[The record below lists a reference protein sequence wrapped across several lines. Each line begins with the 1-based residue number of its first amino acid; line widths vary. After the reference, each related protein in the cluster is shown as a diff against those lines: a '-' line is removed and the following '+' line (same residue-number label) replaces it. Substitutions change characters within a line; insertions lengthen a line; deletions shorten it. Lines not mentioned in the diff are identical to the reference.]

1 MSSRPLLSAL
11 LLCALSPPSLAS
23 YYPPPVP
30 DSEQPLPYFFN
41 LTRVDGLA
49 PLLNM
54 DSEARI
60 KDSYMVAFE
69 FDKYLDFEYNYDYP
83 LDDHWAHLGQDLS
96 KTYEFLKMRVGYS
109 AKVEDVGLLER
120 IRGDANVSFVQ
131 ANRLIEPSGMPG
143 TE

>member
-1 MSSRPLLSAL
+1 MLSRPLLSAL
-11 LLCALSPPSLAS
+11 LLCALLPPSLAS

-30 DSEQPLPYFFN
+30 DSEPLPYIFN
-41 LTRVDGLA
+41 YTRVNGLA

-60 KDSYMVAFE
+60 KDRYMVAFE
-69 FDKYLDFEYNYDYP
+69 IDKYLDFEYNYDYP

-96 KTYEFLKMRVGYS
+96 QTYEFHKMKFGYS
-109 AKVEDVGLLER
+109 AKVEDAGLLER

-131 ANRLIEPSGMPG
+131 ANQFFEPSGMPG